1 MSFPAFLDT
10 CTIFG
15 AAITDFVLDLAERGT
30 FRPLWSERVLIEL
43 ERSLVRRGIE
53 PAAVAYR
60 ITAMRE
66 AFPDAKV
73 TGYEDLISQM
83 TCDDD
88 DRHVLAA
95 AVRANAEV
103 IVTFNLRHFP
113 QTSLDPYQ
121 ITTVHPDDF
130 LLDQLDLYPQAT
142 LQSLEDT
149 SGRYENPAMTV
160 ETFLGLLAKAGTP
173 RFAAAALEQL
183 R

>member
-10 CTIFG
+10 CTVFG
-15 AAITDFVLDLAERGT
+15 AAITDFVLNLAERGT
-30 FRPLWSERVLIEL
+30 FRPLWSEHVLAEL
-43 ERSLVRRGIE
+43 ERSLVRRGID
-53 PAAVAYR
+53 PDAVVYR
-60 ITAMRE
+60 VGAMRT
-66 AFPDAKV
+66 AFPDANV
-73 TGYEDLISQM
+73 TGYEDLITQM

-103 IVTFNLRHFP
+103 IVTFNLKHFP
-113 QTSLDPYQ
+113 QSSLDPYQ
-121 ITTVHPDDF
+121 ISTVHPDDF

-149 SGRYENPAMTV
+149 SGRYEKPAMTV
-160 ETFLGLLAKAGTP
+160 DAFLGLLTKSGTP
-173 RFAAAALEQL
+173 RFAEAAAEKL

>member
-15 AAITDFVLDLAERGT
+15 AAINDFVLDLAERGT
-30 FRPLWSERVLIEL
+30 FRPLCSEHVLAEL
-43 ERSLVRRGIE
+43 ERSLVRRGID
-53 PAAVAYR
+53 PDAVAYR
-60 ITAMRE
+60 IGAMRT
-66 AFPDAKV
+66 AFPDANV

-103 IVTFNLRHFP
+103 IVTFNLKHFP
-113 QTSLDPYQ
+113 QSSVEPYQ
-121 ITTVHPDDF
+121 ISTVHPDDF

-149 SGRYENPAMTV
+149 SGRYEKPAMTV
-160 ETFLGLLAKAGTP
+160 DTFLGLLAKAGAP
-173 RFAAAALEQL
+173 KFAEAAAEQL

>member
-10 CTIFG
+10 CTVFG

-30 FRPLWSERVLIEL
+30 FRPLWSEHVLTEL
-43 ERSLVRRGIE
+43 QRSLVRRGIE
-53 PAAVAYR
+53 PGAVEYR
-60 ITAMRE
+60 IEAMKR
-66 AFPDAKV
+66 AFPDANV

-83 TCDDD
+83 TCDDE

-113 QTSLDPYQ
+113 QSSLEPYQ
-121 ITTVHPDDF
+121 ITSVHPDDF

-149 SGRYENPAMTV
+149 SGRYEKPAMTV
-160 ETFLGLLAKAGTP
+160 ETFLGLLAKAGVP
-173 RFAAAALEQL
+173 RFAEAAAE
-183 R
+183 RRR

>member
-10 CTIFG
+10 CTVFG

-30 FRPLWSERVLIEL
+30 FRPLWSEQVLTEL
-43 ERSLVRRGIE
+43 QRSLIRRGIDSS
-53 PAAVAYR
+53 AVEYR
-60 ITAMRE
+60 IQAMRR
-66 AFPDAKV
+66 AFPDANV
-73 TGYEDLISQM
+73 TGYEDLIAQM

-113 QTSLDPYQ
+113 ESSLEPYQ
-121 ITTVHPDDF
+121 ITSVHPDDF
-130 LLDQLDLYPQAT
+130 LLDQLDLYPQGT

-149 SGRYENPAMTV
+149 SGRYEKPAMTV
-160 ETFLGLLAKAGTP
+160 ETFLGLLAKAGVP
-173 RFAAAALEQL
+173 RFAEAATE
-183 R
+183 RRR